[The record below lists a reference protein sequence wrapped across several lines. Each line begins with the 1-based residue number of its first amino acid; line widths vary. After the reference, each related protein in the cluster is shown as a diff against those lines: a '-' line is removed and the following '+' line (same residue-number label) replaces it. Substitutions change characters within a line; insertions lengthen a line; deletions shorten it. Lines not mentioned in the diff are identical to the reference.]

1 MDRKRMIARI
11 KAITAGFR
19 GSSTPAPEDKA
30 TKLARS
36 FKGKMGGVNS
46 GQEIAMATLLTETSG
61 VDVLS
66 AYQRIGNSVGG
77 NVRYPED
84 RFFAPLV
91 CLVFSSCPRD
101 SSVPINKPVVAISHF
116 SVSGHAQVLKPEAT
130 LSNHCDRSNCPAPAN
145 ANKYM
150 RLATDAEIEQLTD
163 AQVNYLIGLY
173 TA

>member
-19 GSSTPAPEDKA
+19 GPSTPTSEDKA

-36 FKGKMGGVNS
+36 FKGKMGGINS
-46 GQEIAMATLLTETSG
+46 GQELAMATLLTETSG

-66 AYQRIGNSVGG
+66 AYHRIGSAGS
-77 NVRYPED
+77 NVKYPED
-84 RFFAPLV
+84 KFIAPLV
-91 CLVFSSCPRD
+91 CLVFSADPRG
-101 SSVPINKPVVAISHF
+101 SGVPINKPVVSIEHLGVTGGSRM
-116 SVSGHAQVLKPEAT
+116 LKPDGLFSGMT
-130 LSNHCDRSNCPAPAN
+130 DRSHCSPPAN
-145 ANKYM
+145 ANPYM
-150 RLATDAEIEQLTD
+150 RLATDTEIEQLTD